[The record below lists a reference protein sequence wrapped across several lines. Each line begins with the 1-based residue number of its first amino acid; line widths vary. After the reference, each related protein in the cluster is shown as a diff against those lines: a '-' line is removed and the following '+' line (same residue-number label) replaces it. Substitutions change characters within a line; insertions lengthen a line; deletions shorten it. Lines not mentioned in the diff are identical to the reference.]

1 MGVTALRDDLYQTM
15 ELMESAQRYS
25 ETIIYYE
32 ERIQNILTMMAG
44 EIIKLGLSM
53 VWFCAPLGR
62 PTNYFIAACGVS
74 YERPTSLLLRHFRGR
89 GEISWYALYFE
100 LWRRSKSLIAKL
112 GSWSLDSYLW
122 ANLIA
127 WLRLSSVLFPWFL
140 VICSWSCP
148 LSVHV

>member
-53 VWFCAPLGR
+53 V
-62 PTNYFIAACGVS
+62 
-74 YERPTSLLLRHFRGR
+74 
-89 GEISWYALYFE
+89 
-100 LWRRSKSLIAKL
+100 
-112 GSWSLDSYLW
+112 
-122 ANLIA
+122 
-127 WLRLSSVLFPWFL
+127 
-140 VICSWSCP
+140 
-148 LSVHV
+148 